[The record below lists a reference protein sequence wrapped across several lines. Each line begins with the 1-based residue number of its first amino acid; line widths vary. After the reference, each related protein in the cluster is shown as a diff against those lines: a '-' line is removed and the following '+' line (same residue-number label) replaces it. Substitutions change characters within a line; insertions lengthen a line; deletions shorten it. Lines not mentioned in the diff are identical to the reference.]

1 MKKSINEK
9 EQCVQTDVKCRFFAQ
24 YLMQRVWRY
33 SHSNGEKVLLYIDK
47 NTMYNKGY
55 QGILHSFLELKPIT
69 EISNEDAIEC
79 AKMFKWLQ
87 ITENPE
93 LWNHPVT
100 KEKVVKMNDHWKYGI
115 CILSI
120 ENLNINQIDYLRSK
134 GYALPF
140 MEHSVDELVKMGWV
154 QLV

>member
-1 MKKSINEK
+1 MEKSINEK

-24 YLMQRVWRY
+24 YWGQPVQRYENNNYIKVV
-33 SHSNGEKVLLYIDK
+33 NGFIETSLLDK
-47 NTMYNKGY
+47 DY
-55 QGILHSFLELKPIT
+55 LLLKPLSKIT
-69 EISNEDAIEC
+69 NEEAIEC
-79 AKMFKWLQ
+79 AKMFNWLQ
-87 ITENPE
+87 VSENPE

-100 KEKVVKMNDHWKYGI
+100 KEKVVKMNDNWKYGI

-120 ENLNINQIDYLRSK
+120 EKLNIQQIDYLRSK

-140 MEHSVDELVKMGWV
+140 MQYSVDELVKMGWA